1 VTAAFALAAALFVM
15 LFYLSTGAVV
25 GLCWAGM
32 IFGFMGAEVTLA
44 AYGAEMFPTAYRSTA
59 SGLRSLVSTLG
70 TVGGLAAVSVLF
82 PLVGSNWTALAM
94 LGSSGLLIPFV
105 VWLSFPETSQRSLE
119 EIAPEP
125 PV

>member
-1 VTAAFALAAALFVM
+1 
-15 LFYLSTGAVV
+15 
-25 GLCWAGM
+25 
-32 IFGFMGAEVTLA
+32 
-44 AYGAEMFPTAYRSTA
+44 
-59 SGLRSLVSTLG
+59 VSTLG